1 MPENRSYLPE
11 GWRPTAPYSLS
22 QLQRAMDHGD
32 VLQGT
37 VVRCDGSNT
46 LTVSLGHIC
55 GSILREDT
63 IAPWVSGA
71 DRDISI
77 LSTVGKDINFT
88 VKSITADEKG
98 MPVIRL
104 SRREAQEKAMEF
116 FSQSLKSGTILS
128 CRVTHLTSFGAFL
141 DIGYGIIALL
151 PIELISVSRLTHA
164 QDRFRQGQKILAAVK
179 NFDPQTRR
187 ITMTHREL
195 LGTWM
200 ENASRFSAGDTVEGI
215 VRSVKEYGSFIE
227 LAPNLSGLAENRMLL
242 HPGERVSVYIK
253 TIRPERM
260 KIKLQVIARLPATE
274 IINEIPY
281 QITDGK
287 LTHWIYSPPE
297 YEKTSVETIFK
308 DSDL

>member
-1 MPENRSYLPE
+1 MPENRSFLPE
-11 GWRPTAPYSLS
+11 GWRQTASYSLS
-22 QLQRAMDHGD
+22 QLYRAMDCGE

-37 VVRCDGSNT
+37 VVRCDSFHT
-46 LTVSLGHIC
+46 LTVSLGNLC
-55 GSILREDT
+55 GSILREDA

-77 LSTVGKDINFT
+77 LSMVGKDINFT
-88 VKSITADEKG
+88 VKSIIPDEKG

-116 FSQSLKSGTILS
+116 FSRSLKSGMVLS

-151 PIELISVSRLTHA
+151 PVELISVSRLSHA
-164 QDRFRQGQKILAAVK
+164 QDRFQKGQKILAAVK
-179 NFDPQTRR
+179 SFDHKTHR

-200 ENASRFSAGDTVEGI
+200 ENASRFSVGDTVEGI
-215 VRSVKEYGSFIE
+215 VRSIKEYGSFIE
-227 LAPNLSGLAENRMLL
+227 LAPNLSGLAENRISL

-253 TIRPERM
+253 AIRPERM
-260 KIKLQVIARLPATE
+260 KIKLQVIERLPPTE
-274 IINEIPY
+274 PVNVINY
-281 QITDGK
+281 QITDGR
-287 LTHWIYSPPE
+287 LEQWVYSPPE
-297 YEKTSVETIFK
+297 YEKDPVETVFI
-308 DSDL
+308 DSAP